1 MTGRLGGGH
10 PVADQ
15 CESGTQFLLI
25 ELWSARVPPR
35 RAGGSHAVAGP
46 LGDQAPFELRDG
58 AKDMKDQFAGGRG
71 GVDFRACRKL
81 SPTSVRDAQL
91 WIRISDARI
100 SI

>member
-58 AKDMKDQFAGGRG
+58 AKDMKDQFAGSRG
-71 GVDFRACRKL
+71 GVDFLLERNERDL
-81 SPTSVRDAQL
+81 SCLQGLDHLQQFAQ
-91 WIRISDARI
+91 
-100 SI
+100 